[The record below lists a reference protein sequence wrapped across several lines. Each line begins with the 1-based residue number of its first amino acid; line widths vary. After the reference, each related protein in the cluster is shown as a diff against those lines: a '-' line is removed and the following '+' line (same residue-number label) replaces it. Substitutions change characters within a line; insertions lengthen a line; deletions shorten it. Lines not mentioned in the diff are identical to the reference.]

1 MDIDN
6 LVKEVKEIA
15 EDKGITGLSIS
26 TYKQE
31 VREAIATINSC
42 RRFVPTD
49 DVLYPK
55 KYESLIIPM
64 CISALAKIGAEG
76 QTSHSENGI
85 TRGYENGDKYP
96 TSLLNKI
103 TPLVK

>member
-1 MDIDN
+1 MDIES
-6 LVKEVKEIA
+6 LVKELEEVA
-15 EDKGITGLSIS
+15 EDKGITGLKHS

-42 RRFVPTD
+42 RRFEPTD
-49 DVLYPK
+49 KILYPK

-76 QTSHSENGI
+76 QTSHAENGVI
-85 TRGYENGDKYP
+85 RGYENGDKYP

-103 TPLVK
+103 TPLAK